1 MTWAMSQAPRGEVRE
16 NVLAR
21 LIAPHGD
28 IARKRVTLLYRVI
41 DPGEAARIVERD
53 LHNAEFRV
61 NSAARPTARA
71 VVEQSA
77 ARATAQE
84 EARGAA
90 LVNFGM
96 LVTATVLDP
105 EELQLRQGG
114 RGQSRADRAGQSAA
128 GVGLAGLGVRRGAP
142 GRAVSSGASEDS
154 RAGPAS
160 AVSARIRPAPQPKP
174 QGPSGPVL
182 PGPRGWHGPGAGAAC
197 ICSRPRSGA
206 RTSVQACGLWPF
218 SVGAGAP
225 LIGAPLGK
233 HLLTGATV
241 CGDPI
246 SWFQR
251 AGLLTA
257 PTAFVMGLQGFG
269 KSSLHPP
276 DGAGPGR
283 VRGPAAGLGRSEAR
297 LRRPDRR
304 PGRSGDHAWAAAA
317 GTSTCSTSTSPSAP
331 PRRLGDGEHAKA
343 QAGAARRRGRPPA
356 HDGLRADLDPA
367 RPPARTT
374 ARTRCSPPRCGS
386 STSATTA
393 RRSCPICWRR
403 SRAPPSGCGPRRLT
417 AARSSATA
425 SSSSRCR

>member
-1 MTWAMSQAPRGEVRE
+1 MSQAPRGEVRE

-21 LIAPHGD
+21 LIAPHRD

-71 VVEQSA
+71 VVEQQA

-96 LVTATVLDP
+96 LVTTTVLD
-105 EELQLRQGG
+105 EEQLQLATAALANLAPTARVGLRPVWGSQDSAFAAALPVGVFLPGAPEGPRADPPGAMSLSRRRQRPEGRRQGP
-114 RGQSRADRAGQSAA
+114 
-128 GVGLAGLGVRRGAP
+128 L
-142 GRAVSSGASEDS
+142 
-154 RAGPAS
+154 
-160 AVSARIRPAPQPKP
+160 
-174 QGPSGPVL
+174 L
-182 PGPRGWHGPGAGAAC
+182 PGPRGWHGAAAG
-197 ICSRPRSGA
+197 RSVYLQTPAEWRG
-206 RTSVQACGLWPF
+206 TSVQACGLWPF

-251 AGLLTA
+251 ASLLTA

-269 KSSLHPP
+269 KSSCIRRMALALAGFGVLPLVLGDLKP
-276 DGAGPGR
+276 DYVDLIGALDGQVIR
-283 VRGPAAGLGRSEAR
+283 LGR
-297 LRRPDRR
+297 
-304 PGRSGDHAWAAAA
+304 GRGYLNVLDIELAKRAAA
-317 GTSTCSTSTSPSAP
+317 
-331 PRRLGDGEHAKA
+331 RLGDGEHA
-343 QAGAARRRGRPPA
+343 QARARAARRRGRPPA
-356 HDGLRADLDPA
+356 HDGLRADHA
-367 RPPARTT
+367 FSAGTRRAI
-374 ARTRCSPPRCGS
+374 ARTRS
-386 STSATTA
+386 S
-393 RRSCPICWRR
+393 
-403 SRAPPSGCGPRRLT
+403 PRR
-417 AARSSATA
+417 
-425 SSSSRCR
+425 